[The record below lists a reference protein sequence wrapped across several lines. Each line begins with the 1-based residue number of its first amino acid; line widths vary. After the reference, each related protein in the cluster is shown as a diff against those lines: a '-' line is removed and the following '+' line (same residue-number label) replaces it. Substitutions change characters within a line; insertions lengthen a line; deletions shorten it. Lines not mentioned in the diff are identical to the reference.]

1 MRHRIIIHFGEL
13 TLKGQNRREFV
24 KKLRQNVRRKLQAMG
39 YGPDNGWD
47 VVAIH
52 DRMFVEVPAQHSD
65 DIEQVLQAIA
75 EIPGIAWLT
84 HVHWF
89 SAKEYDIFSPQP
101 ELDFLDQLI
110 EKLGQESYRDGASF
124 AVRVKRADK
133 RFAIGSK
140 ALEQRLATVLLKN
153 TPWKKVN
160 LKHADQFFYVE
171 ISSRGM
177 AVFTN
182 RIKGAGGLPVSSTG
196 RVLTLLSG
204 GFDSPVAA
212 WLMAKRGCNIDLIHF
227 TANHV
232 RANDLESYKVSRIA
246 RRLSEIAG
254 KVRLIMVPYTH
265 FDLALMDKGLD
276 YDLMLFRRFMAKVAS
291 RVADELHAQA
301 LVTGDNLG
309 QVASQTLENIVSMTK
324 SIEYPILRPLL
335 TYDKDEIIALSQKLD
350 LFEVCKEPY
359 KDCCALISNNPK
371 TRTYHDRL
379 QAVEERFFPD
389 YDELIQQTLDER
401 QQITY
406 LFGQRQAEKPRAQAV
421 ETTASSEPG
430 DA

>member
-24 KKLRQNVRRKLQAMG
+24 KKLRQNVRRKLLAMG
-39 YGPDNGWD
+39 CGPENGWE

-52 DRMFVEVPAQHSD
+52 DRLFVEVPEMHDTQIKS
-65 DIEQVLQAIA
+65 VLQAIA

-84 HVHWF
+84 HVYWF
-89 SAKEYDIFSPQP
+89 SAREYDIFAPRP
-101 ELDFLDQLI
+101 ELGFVDELI
-110 EKLGQESYRDGASF
+110 EKLGNETYREGASF

-133 RFAIGSK
+133 RFGLGSK
-140 ALEQRLATVLLKN
+140 AMEQRLATVLLKN

-171 ISSRGM
+171 ISSRGL

-212 WLMAKRGCNIDLIHF
+212 WLMAKRGCNIDLVHF

-232 RANDLESYKVSRIA
+232 RTADLASYKVSRIA

-254 KVRLIMVPYTH
+254 KVRLILVPYTH
-265 FDLALMDKGLD
+265 FDLALMDKGLE
-276 YDLMLFRRFMAKVAS
+276 YDLMLFRRFMARVAGC
-291 RVADELHAQA
+291 VADELHAQA

-324 SIEYPILRPLL
+324 AIEYPILRPLL
-335 TYDKDEIIALSQKLD
+335 TYDKDEIIAHSQRLG
-350 LFEVCKEPY
+350 LFEMCKEPY
-359 KDCCALISNNPK
+359 KDCCALISTNPK

-389 YDELIQQTLDER
+389 YEELIQQTLAER
-401 QQITY
+401 QQLTY
-406 LFGQRQAEKPRAQAV
+406 VFGQPQAPHQQAGQV
-421 ETTASSEPG
+421 LTDSTDETA
-430 DA
+430 A

>member
-24 KKLRQNVRRKLQAMG
+24 KKLRQNVSRKLRAMSIG
-39 YGPDNGWD
+39 DSEGWT
-47 VVAIH
+47 VRSIH
-52 DRMFVEVPAQHSD
+52 DRMFVEVPENHQA
-65 DIEQVLQAIA
+65 DIEPVLRAIA
-75 EIPGIAWLT
+75 EVPGIAWLT
-84 HVHWF
+84 HVYWF
-89 SAKEYDIFSPQP
+89 SAKHYDLFHPRP
-101 ELDFLDQLI
+101 DLAFVDELV
-110 EKLGQESYRDGASF
+110 EKLGHETHRKGASF

-133 RFAIGSK
+133 RFALGSK

-153 TPWKKVN
+153 TPWKKVD

-171 ISSRGM
+171 ISSRGL

-212 WLMAKRGCNIDLIHF
+212 WLMTRRGCNIDLIHF
-227 TANHV
+227 TASHV
-232 RANDLESYKVSRIA
+232 RADDLESYKVSRIA

-276 YDLMLFRRFMAKVAS
+276 YDLMLFRRFMARVAA
-291 RVADELHAQA
+291 RVADELRAQA

-324 SIEYPILRPLL
+324 SIDYPILRPLL
-335 TYDKDEIIALSQKLD
+335 TYDKDEIIAHSQHLG
-350 LFEVCKEPY
+350 LFEICKEPY

-379 QAVEERFFPD
+379 QAVEERFFPE
-389 YDELIQQTLDER
+389 YQELVQQTLDER
-401 QQITY
+401 QQLTY
-406 LFGQRQAEKPRAQAV
+406 IFGQRQMPRQPQSAE
-421 ETTASSEPG
+421 SEPSHS
-430 DA
+430 DKP

>member
-39 YGPDNGWD
+39 YDKDNGWE
-47 VVAIH
+47 VAAIH
-52 DRMFVEVPAQHSD
+52 DRMFVEVPEDHDAA
-65 DIEQVLQAIA
+65 IESVLQAIA

-84 HVHWF
+84 HVYWF
-89 SAKEYDIFSPQP
+89 SAREYDLFSPQP
-101 ELDFLDQLI
+101 DLSFLDALVEQLGNQTWR
-110 EKLGQESYRDGASF
+110 EGATF

-140 ALEQRLATVLLKN
+140 ALEQRLAAILLKN

-171 ISSRGM
+171 ISSRGL

-182 RIKGAGGLPVSSTG
+182 RIRGTGGLPVSSTG

-212 WLMAKRGCNIDLIHF
+212 WLMAKRGCNIDLVHF

-232 RANDLESYKVSRIA
+232 RSGDLESYKVSRIA

-276 YDLMLFRRFMAKVAS
+276 YDLMLFRRFMARVAS
-291 RVADELHAQA
+291 RVAEELHAQA

-324 SIEYPILRPLL
+324 AIDYPILRPLL
-335 TYDKDEIIALSQKLD
+335 TYDKDEIIAHSEKLG
-350 LFEVCKEPY
+350 LFEICKEPY
-359 KDCCALISNNPK
+359 KDCCALISTNPK

-389 YDELIQQTLDER
+389 YEELVQQTLDER

-406 LFGQRQAEKPRAQAV
+406 QFGQRIIKAEK
-421 ETTASSEPG
+421 TAEAGQPASTP
-430 DA
+430 